1 MKILI
6 IVAHP
11 DDEVLGMGGTILKHT
26 KNGDDVT
33 VAYLTTG
40 ITSRR
45 SSKYNNSPSYKLSKN
60 ESLKIKKQILE
71 LQNDAK
77 KSAKIL
83 NVKKTIFFDYPDNEL
98 DSVSLLKVIKT
109 IEKLISEEK
118 PERIYTSH
126 YKDLNVDHRRVFEA
140 TLTACRPFSFP
151 VNEILCFEI
160 LSSTEWS
167 FSYDFKPNYF
177 INIEKELTSKIKAMK
192 IYKNEIR
199 KFPHPRSIENIKISA
214 NRWGTVCN
222 FIAAEPFEIVRK
234 FEKQF

>member
-1 MKILI
+1 MNINKNTLCIKSFKIF
-6 IVAHP
+6 
-11 DDEVLGMGGTILKHT
+11 
-26 KNGDDVT
+26 
-33 VAYLTTG
+33 
-40 ITSRR
+40 
-45 SSKYNNSPSYKLSKN
+45 SS
-60 ESLKIKKQILE
+60 
-71 LQNDAK
+71 
-77 KSAKIL
+77 
-83 NVKKTIFFDYPDNEL
+83 
-98 DSVSLLKVIKT
+98 KVIKT

-140 TLTACRPFSFP
+140 TLTACRPFSFS
-151 VNEILCFEI
+151 VKEIICFEI

-222 FIAAEPFEIVRK
+222 FIAAEPFEIIRK

>member
-1 MKILI
+1 MKVLI

-11 DDEVLGMGGTILKHT
+11 DDEVLGMGGAILKHT

-77 KSAKIL
+77 KAAKIL

-98 DSVSLLKVIKT
+98 DAVSLLKIIKT

-140 TLTACRPFSFP
+140 TLTACRPFSFS
-151 VNEILCFEI
+151 VKEIICFEI
-160 LSSTEWS
+160 LSSTEWT

-214 NRWGTVCN
+214 NRWGT
-222 FIAAEPFEIVRK
+222 I
-234 FEKQF
+234 QFLIFLHASFVEFLQLS

>member
-1 MKILI
+1 MNILV

-11 DDEVLGMGGTILKHT
+11 DDEVLGMGGTILKHA
-26 KNGDDVT
+26 KKGDKVT

-45 SSKYNNSPSYKLSKN
+45 STNYKTN
-60 ESLKIKKQILE
+60 PRYETTKKQQVEIRKQIEE
-71 LQNDAK
+71 LRKDAK
-77 KSAKIL
+77 KVCKFL
-83 NVKKTIFFDYPDNEL
+83 RVKKTIFFDYPDNEL
-98 DSVSLLKVIKT
+98 DSVPLLKVIKT

-140 TLTACRPFSFP
+140 TLTACRPFSFS
-151 VNEILCFEI
+151 VKEIICFEI

-199 KFPHPRSIENIKISA
+199 KFPHPRSIENIKITA

-234 FEKQF
+234 FEKQL

>member
-98 DSVSLLKVIKT
+98 DTVSLLKIIKT
-109 IEKLISEEK
+109 IEELTKQTK
-118 PERIYTSH
+118 PDRIYTSH
-126 YKDLNVDHRRVFEA
+126 FGDLNIDHRIVYESVI
-140 TLTACRPFSFP
+140 TAVRPT
-151 VNEILCFEI
+151 EIKVKELLCFEL

-177 INIEKELTSKIKAMK
+177 IDIKDELKSKVKAMK
-192 IYKNEIR
+192 FYKNEIR
-199 KFPHPRSIENIKISA
+199 AYPHPRSIDSIKHSA
-214 NRWGTVCN
+214 GKWGTVSG
-222 FIAAEPFEIVRK
+222 FIAAEAFQLIRK
-234 FEKQF
+234 FEK